1 MILREWETKSFD
13 NYSAKIPDLVDYL
26 SHVWENRNMYVDN
39 IEEENTEENVTNE
52 KVQKQGF
59 FSFSHDNKITAHNYV
74 GAIQYEDIRI
84 EVMPKIFE
92 KSEKADSGKW
102 QLNLL
107 YWLSYCRKIRFPFSF
122 ATVSDLHFD
131 DYLEVMIYVFANHTA
146 EVLFTQPYQSY
157 QSIEEETAFLR
168 GRLSFDN
175 YAKHNL
181 STGKWQN
188 FQCIHEPFAYDNL
201 FNRIVKYVS
210 KRLLAVSSNFATRE
224 KLNGIL
230 FLLDDVSDVLCTA
243 SDCSKVKLNSL
254 YEEHGHI
261 LELCR
266 MFMSNLVIDMQN
278 EQSKNFCFLLPMEYI
293 FEDFIFGFISEKFP
307 ELNIVSQSSDYLARR
322 EGKKVFQIKND
333 MYIKDRLIIDT
344 KYKKRDSPNDPKAG
358 VSQNDIYQMIGY
370 AISRNC
376 KNVLMIYPEVGIERA
391 ASDAVSFEI
400 PSGMIQGYLNIDI
413 RNIDITFDDI
423 RFAEQK
429 ILEQIRMMDPVF
441 RERVVDGIGHAVA

>member
-1 MILREWETKSFD
+1 MILREWETRAFD
-13 NYSAKIPDLVDYL
+13 DYSAKIPDLVDYL
-26 SHVWENRNMYVDN
+26 SHVWENRNMYVDS
-39 IEEENTEENVTNE
+39 IEEENTEENVINE

-74 GAIQYEDIRI
+74 GAVQYEDVRI
-84 EVMPKIFE
+84 EVMPKIFA

-188 FQCIHEPFAYDNL
+188 FHCIHEPFAYDNL
-201 FNRIVKYVS
+201 FNRIVKYTAR
-210 KRLLAVSSNFATRE
+210 RLMAVCKNSFSRE
-224 KLNGIL
+224 KLNEIL
-230 FLLDDVSDVLCTA
+230 FLLDDVSDVFCTA

-254 YEEHGHI
+254 YGEHGHI

-322 EGKKVFQIKND
+322 EGKKVFQIRND

-391 ASDAVSFEI
+391 TSDPVFFEV
-400 PSGMIQGYLNIDI
+400 PSGMIHEYLKIAV

-423 RFAEQK
+423 RFAEQ
-429 ILEQIRMMDPVF
+429 EMMGQIRKMHDVF
-441 RERVVDGIGHAVA
+441 LVQNG